1 MKYSLILT
9 SRFKKGMKRALKR
22 GLDRSLM
29 ISVVNTLLSGVPL
42 DPKYK
47 DHRLKGRLKGMR
59 ECHLNDDWLLVYTI
73 EDDVLTITLID
84 TGTHEEVL

>member
-29 ISVVNTLLSGVPL
+29 ITVVNTLLEGSPL
-42 DPKYK
+42 DAKYK
-47 DHRLKGRLKGMR
+47 DHRLKGKLKGMR
-59 ECHLNDDWLLVYTI
+59 ECHLNDNWLLVYTI
-73 EDDVLTITLID
+73 ENDSLTLTLID
-84 TGTHEEVL
+84 TGTHEETL

>member
-22 GLDRSLM
+22 GLDRSLL
-29 ISVVNTLLSGVPL
+29 ITVVNTLLEGSRL
-42 DPKYK
+42 DAKYK
-47 DHRLKGRLKGMR
+47 DHRLKGKLKGMR

-73 EDDVLTITLID
+73 ENDSLTLTLID
-84 TGTHEEVL
+84 TGTHEETL